1 MGLLNETARSYY
13 EGGDGVQSNGDELYG
28 SYQFTSLE
36 NIISQFII
44 AYVGEDKIISKI
56 KRTDVSFHAQRALQE
71 LSFDTFKSCKS
82 MELEVPNSLQLPLPQ
97 DYVNYVKLSW
107 SDPAGIQHVLQPAS
121 KTSNPLAF
129 QQNNDGSLKFE
140 DNNFQGDASLPF
152 QEYGITSTGQTSSA
166 TGDGNIESKNPL
178 PQFEKE
184 TRIALKNT
192 SGYQGK
198 YEINYGVATNAA
210 LHNMVINFFTA
221 NHDIEVGMR
230 VFGPGIQPNT
240 TVKSVGSTTNSNF
253 PGMGIIITNPTYEKW
268 LLDGQ
273 PTTGNSGSP
282 TSGSTST
289 SYYKTT
295 ELIFVNLNRKS
306 DTSSKYKSH
315 TTETNQSHSHASLHD
330 DRFSPRGTRY
340 GIDPAHAQNN
350 GSYYIDCLNGII
362 NFSSNISGKT
372 VIIEYISDSLG
383 TDSEMRVHKFAEEA
397 MYKCIAHAIM
407 STRANVQEYIVARF
421 KRERFAAIRTAKLR
435 LSNLKLEELTQIL
448 RGKSKQIKH

>member
-253 PGMGIIITNPTYEKW
+253 PGMGIIITNPTHEKW

-273 PTTGNSGSP
+273 PTTGSTGAP
-282 TSGSTST
+282 TSGSVNP
-289 SYYKTT
+289 SYYKTA
-295 ELIFVNLNRKS
+295 ELVFVDLKRES
-306 DTSSKYKSH
+306 DTWSKLKSTS
-315 TTETNQSHSHASLHD
+315 TTEENVNDHSYGAQ
-330 DRFSPRGTRY
+330 RFDLARGQRY
-340 GIDPAHAQNN
+340 GLDPQNAQNN
-350 GSYYIDCLNGII
+350 GSYFIDCNEGVIY
-362 NFSSNISGKT
+362 FGSSLSSRT
-372 VIIEYISDSLG
+372 VIIDYISDSLG
-383 TDSEMRVHKFAEEA
+383 TDKEMRVHKLAEEA
-397 MYKCIAHAIM
+397 MYKCIAYAIV
-407 STRANVQEYIVARF
+407 STRANVQEYVINRF
-421 KRERFAAIRTAKLR
+421 KKEKFAATRKAKLR
-435 LSNLKLEELTQIL
+435 LSNLKIEELTQIL